1 MPRFTIAKQDY
12 LRVREQPMA
21 GSSFV
26 NWIRVLRDNHFNI
39 EWQFIPRAIYVT
51 GMITALAPFRA
62 YEEKK
67 FHTKIRSTRVKAPL
81 FVIGHWRSGTTF
93 LHYLL
98 GQDPQLGYVS
108 TFETMTPGMI
118 IANEELF
125 RNMVKNHLPSKRPMD
140 DLEMHANL
148 PYEEE
153 YAIANMSPYSF
164 YLAWYFPKRWKEYF
178 DQYVLFKDRSK
189 DQIDGW
195 KQTYDYFLKKIA
207 YKNNGN
213 RILLK
218 SLVNTARIKYLLELY
233 PDAKFIH
240 IHRNPYKV
248 YLSTW
253 KLYQKILPIFSFQH
267 IDSETL
273 EEHILYSYKQLFSHY
288 LSQRHLIPKENL
300 LEIPYERFVE
310 TPVDHLKHAYQTLN
324 LGGFEKARPYL
335 EAYAK
340 KHENYKASTYR
351 IDEKVKEKVYSNWKH
366 TFDAFGYDKN

>member
-1 MPRFTIAKQDY
+1 
-12 LRVREQPMA
+12 MA

-26 NWIRVLRDNHFNI
+26 NWVRVLRDNHFSI
-39 EWQFIPRAIYVT
+39 DWQFIPRSIYVT
-51 GMITALAPFRA
+51 GMITALTPFRV
-62 YEEKK
+62 YEKRK
-67 FHTKIRSTRVKAPL
+67 FDKQIHETSVKEPL

-98 GQDPQLGYVS
+98 GQDPNLGYVS

-118 IANEELF
+118 IANEDLF

-153 YAIANMSPYSF
+153 YAIANTSPYSF
-164 YLAWYFPKRWKEYF
+164 YLAWYFPRQWKKYF
-178 DQYVLFKDRSK
+178 DNYVLLKDMSV
-189 DQIDGW
+189 DQIDAW
-195 KQTYDYFLKKIA
+195 KQTYEYFLRKIA
-207 YKNNGN
+207 FKNKGN

-218 SLVNTARIKYLLELY
+218 SLVNTARIKYLLELF

-267 IDSETL
+267 FDSQTL
-273 EEHILYSYKQLFSHY
+273 DERILDTYKELFSAY
-288 LSQRHLIPKENL
+288 LSQKHLIPKQNL
-300 LEIPYERFVE
+300 VEIPYERFVE
-310 TPVDHLKHAYQTLN
+310 TPVEHLKSIYESLN
-324 LGGFEKARPYL
+324 IGGFENAQPHF
-335 EAYAK
+335 ESYAK
-340 KHENYKASTYR
+340 KHENYKASTYN
-351 IDEKVKEKVYSNWKH
+351 INEKIRQKVYAHWKH
-366 TFDAFGYDKN
+366 TFDAFGYEK